1 MNVMHFLRCTSRLN
15 DRNGNAILAVVQS
28 CAGTVP
34 KQCVGALKR
43 MFASGGDE
51 MDWLGTFMNYEQK
64 GVPKNAGVD
73 CEEGFSLVWLL

>member
-1 MNVMHFLRCTSRLN
+1 
-15 DRNGNAILAVVQS
+15 
-28 CAGTVP
+28 
-34 KQCVGALKR
+34 